1 MAGSNKRLEDR
12 KACFVHSFASDVDE
26 TLDIKCIIRDISA
39 TGCRII
45 SSQIHELPDEIHLTP
60 EDFDRP
66 LRGKIVWRRRKA
78 AGVML
83 CSSVSEHDEVQQRID
98 AIFADCNAD
107 FDDFVD
113 DEDDDEDDEI
123 LLLSLVEKPPTFSE
137 RLKRFIPRRR
147 R

>member
-1 MAGSNKRLEDR
+1 
-12 KACFVHSFASDVDE
+12 
-26 TLDIKCIIRDISA
+26 
-39 TGCRII
+39 
-45 SSQIHELPDEIHLTP
+45 
-60 EDFDRP
+60 
-66 LRGKIVWRRRKA
+66 
-78 AGVML
+78 ML